1 MVFNLNQMKNIIFAC
16 FLLCLTVISYG
27 QTPANGDYR
36 SVATGNW
43 SSPSTWQVRDGAV
56 LGSGTWIAATVAP
69 TSTNNVYVQAGNTVT
84 VDVAGVCND
93 LHLNN
98 TSGSLVIGANSV
110 SVSGKLRAYTGTA
123 IITSIDDVFYT
134 QTAVNSALSVSLV
147 TSTTGALRFVGATR
161 TIIASTDWGSNG
173 TNNLGFVEFSLDAGA
188 TGTLVQGLK
197 TKKIRISS
205 GIVSAGSSNTMVTGT
220 GATDSF
226 VVKSGAKFI
235 TARAVTQNAIGSSS
249 TAPCALIVVE
259 SNATLEFTATSQL
272 DTKLFV
278 NNGTVIYSGGA
289 QNFVVSRTGT
299 IAGNDSLNK
308 YVNLVLSG
316 VSAPLK
322 TIVAGCTVTVSDTLR
337 LETQNT
343 SNSTPYTPIVLGAS
357 SKLTYGA
364 NATLVYN
371 SPSVQSTWTLP
382 ATSVEWPAIGGPKNV
397 EIRKQKIQFSP
408 ATSGTGRTIT
418 GSLILNGGI
427 FFISQNDTLIMAN
440 NSNLIRKVA
449 GNNFDWAS
457 GTPGFYIIGNVSGD
471 LVNVIIDANAAI
483 AESGELKPNISY
495 GRINLTIANGS
506 IYTGGNGRTIF
517 NFSNSGIL
525 AFAVPTTNSTFTI
538 KGNISG
544 IGTITGQDSINITID
559 SSHTGSTQTLK
570 FTSGSNRIRNLVFD
584 RIGGTITSTGPFT
597 IQRTLSLKNGI
608 FNDGGFVD
616 TVKGSISRGTT
627 ITSSHI
633 SSVGGKLVAAASSID
648 LSQRSLDSLSFGNL
662 EIAGNYTCGGFT
674 VTGDMTLA
682 SGTANCNSNTI
693 LVYGNIFGTGT
704 QSGSGRVK
712 MVGIGKTISG
722 ATFSSLEIAS
732 AGTITTLDNVKVN
745 TDLFLTSGIL
755 NDGAKII
762 TVAGNIQGPGTH
774 SSVGIGKIVMTGSG
788 TSIIGGANLYNIEIS
803 STASISSTSPAF
815 GCSAFIFGKLTMNG
829 GNIGIG
835 LGNTLTMKNG
845 SSIYRTS
852 GNLNLNTGTIA
863 IGESATDTISVTIN
877 GDLSSSNELPGTSVG
892 KIDLTIN
899 DGFNYTLRSNNKTVR
914 NLYLNS
920 GQLLSDPADLPLI
933 YGITS
938 TGTAT
943 LAGDYFLN
951 AGLNIRGILKF
962 DDNVSGKTLDA
973 NGFLTF
979 KSTSSTTGSLAPVL
993 NGNNIIND
1001 AMVERYIQNKKGWRL
1016 LYMPTQ
1022 HTSQNIH
1029 DAWQEGGSNNNNP
1042 NPGYGIQITSNDANW
1057 QANGFDTISRTPSVK
1072 YFEPS
1077 TNDWVGIPS
1086 TSVSFDQGQSYMA
1099 FIRGNRSVTSFSQA
1113 STSTTLRELG
1123 NLHIGD
1129 VTWSNLGTAG
1139 SQFVAIGNPYPSAIS
1154 LLNITKNNL
1163 ANSFYV
1169 WDPVLTG
1176 TNGFGAYQTMS
1187 VVGGNVVVAP
1197 SLGGSYITNTNI
1209 ESGQGFFVRTTG
1221 GPGSITFHETDKAV
1235 GSNLVARVPAQLSS
1249 IRMNLFKNVNNE
1261 FALMDGVMHLFDSSH
1276 SNDINTSDALKLFNP
1291 SENIAIKLSD
1301 KNLSI
1306 EARCLLNENDT
1317 LHYAISQMK
1326 LGSYKFEITPE
1337 YLHANN
1343 LTGYLIDKY
1352 LHLTIPVSLI
1362 NSTSVSFDINNDA
1375 GSYALDRFYMIF
1387 KTLRATP
1394 VKFIDVSAL
1403 EQENNILVHWN
1414 VENEININKY
1424 VVEKSTDGINFG
1436 DIGFKYATQSLSYS
1450 WVDDKSLQNII
1461 YYRIKSIGDAGEIL
1475 YSKIVKVTTVKNR
1488 VSDIAISPN
1497 PVNETREVSIDLINV
1512 PSGNYELGLY
1522 DISGRKVFSENII
1535 HQFNENH
1542 IKIKLF
1548 NSISSGSY
1556 NLILS
1561 GKNDKKLSKKLLI
1574 K

>member
-1 MVFNLNQMKNIIFAC
+1 MRFNLNQMKKIIFAC
-16 FLLCLTVISYG
+16 FLLCLTVISFG
-27 QTPANGDYR
+27 QTPTVGDYR
-36 SVATGNW
+36 SVITGTW
-43 SSPSTWQVRDGAV
+43 STVSTWQVRDG
-56 LGSGTWIAATVAP
+56 SGNWTTPSVPP
-69 TSTNNVYVQAGNTVT
+69 TSTNNVYIQAGNTVT
-84 VDVAGVCND
+84 VDIAGVCND

-134 QTAVNSALSVSLV
+134 QTAVNSGLSVSLV

-235 TARAVTQNAIGSSS
+235 TARAATQNAIGSSS
-249 TAPCALIVVE
+249 SAPNALIVIE
-259 SNATLEFTATSQL
+259 ANATLEFTANCQL
-272 DTKLFV
+272 DTKSFI
-278 NNGTVIYSGGA
+278 NNGTVIYSGAGV
-289 QNFVVSRTGT
+289 QNFVVARSGT
-299 IAGNDSLNK
+299 IAGTDSLNK
-308 YVNLVLSG
+308 YVNLVITGTSTS
-316 VSAPLK
+316 SAK
-322 TIVAGCTVTVSDTLR
+322 TIFAGGTVTVSDTLR
-337 LETQNT
+337 IEGQFSASASAIN
-343 SNSTPYTPIVLGAS
+343 LGSVA

-364 NATLVYN
+364 NATLVFN
-371 SPSVQSTWTLP
+371 STTATWTLP
-382 ATSVEWPAIGGPKNV
+382 ITSVEWPFTGGPKNV
-397 EIRKQKIQFSP
+397 EIRRNKVQFVS
-408 ATSGTGRTIT
+408 TSVGGSRVIT
-418 GSLILNGGI
+418 GSLILNGGT
-427 FFISQNDTLIMAN
+427 FFINSGDTLTMAN
-440 NSNLIRKVA
+440 NSNLIRKSA
-449 GNNFDWAS
+449 SSILDWTS
-457 GTPGFYIIGNVSGD
+457 NSPGYYVIGTSVGD
-471 LVNVIIDANAAI
+471 QVNVIIDANTTVI
-483 AESGELKPNISY
+483 ENGSGELKPQISY
-495 GRINLTIANGS
+495 GKINLNIASGS
-506 IYTGGNGRTIF
+506 NYIGGNGRTIY
-517 NFSNSGIL
+517 NFINSGVL
-525 AFAVPTTNSTFTI
+525 ALVAPTGTSSFTI

-544 IGTITGQDSINITID
+544 NGTVSGQDSVNITID
-559 SSHTGSTQTLK
+559 SANTGSTQILR
-570 FTSGSNRIRNLVFD
+570 FTNGSNKVRNLVFD
-584 RIGGTITSTGPFT
+584 RVGGTLTSAAPFNV
-597 IQRTLSLKNGI
+597 QRSFTLRNGT

-616 TVKGSISRGTT
+616 TVKGSITRGTT
-627 ITSSHI
+627 TTSNHVSG
-633 SSVGGKLVAAASSID
+633 VGGKIVASASSLD
-648 LSQRSLDSLSFGNL
+648 PGQRAIDSLSFGNL

-674 VTGDMTLA
+674 VTGDLTLA
-682 SGTANCNSNTI
+682 SGIANCNSNTI
-693 LVYGNIFGTGT
+693 LVYGNIFGTGSQT
-704 QSGSGRVK
+704 GTGRVK
-712 MVGIGKTISG
+712 MIGAAKTISG

-732 AGTITTLDNVKVN
+732 AGTITALDNFILN

-755 NDGAKII
+755 NDGGKII
-762 TVAGNIQGPGTH
+762 TVSRNIQGSGTH
-774 SSVGIGKIVMTGSG
+774 ISVGLGQILMTGSG

-803 STASISSTSPAF
+803 STASISSTFPAL
-815 GCSAFIFGKLTMNG
+815 GCAAFISGKLTMNG
-829 GNIGIG
+829 GNLGIG

-852 GNLNLNTGTIA
+852 GNLNLNGGTMA
-863 IGESATDTISVTIN
+863 MGESATDTISVTIN
-877 GDLSSSNELPGTSVG
+877 ADLLSSNELPGSPVG

-899 DGFNYTLRSNNKTVR
+899 DGFTYTLKSNNKTVR
-914 NLYLNS
+914 NLYLYS
-920 GQLLSDPADLPLI
+920 GQLSSDPTDLPLI

-951 AGLNIRGILKF
+951 AGLNIRSILKF

-979 KSTSSTTGSLAPVL
+979 KSISSTTGSLAPVL
-993 NGNNIIND
+993 NGNNITND
-1001 AMVERYIQNKKGWRL
+1001 AIVERYIQNKKGWRL

-1022 HTSQNIH
+1022 HTSQNIQ

-1113 STSTTLRELG
+1113 STSTTLREIG

-1154 LLNITKNNL
+1154 LLNITKSNL

-1176 TNGFGAYQTMS
+1176 TNGFGAYQTLS

-1235 GSNLVARVPAQLSS
+1235 GSNLVARAPVQLSS

-1276 SNDINTSDALKLFNP
+1276 SNDVNTSDAMKLFNP
-1291 SENIAIKLSD
+1291 SENIAIKLTD

-1337 YLHANN
+1337 FLNANN
-1343 LTGYLIDKY
+1343 LSGLLVDNY
-1352 LHLTIPVSLI
+1352 LHVTTPVSLI
-1362 NSTSVSFDINNDA
+1362 NPTSVSFDINNDVS
-1375 GSYALDRFYMIF
+1375 SYAPNRFYMIF
-1387 KTLRATP
+1387 KSLRTTP
-1394 VKFIDVSAL
+1394 IKFIDVSAL
-1403 EQENNILVHWN
+1403 EHENNILVSWN
-1414 VENEININKY
+1414 VEIQININRFI
-1424 VVEKSTDGINFG
+1424 VEKSIDGINFNE
-1436 DIGFKYATQSLSYS
+1436 IGIKPSTQILSYS
-1450 WVDDKSLQNII
+1450 WLDDKPVQNIN
-1461 YYRIKSIGDAGEIL
+1461 YYRIKSISDAGEIF
-1475 YSKIVKVTTVKNR
+1475 YSKIVKVSIGKNGG
-1488 VSDIAISPN
+1488 SDFTISPN
-1497 PVNETREVSIDLINV
+1497 PVTETREVNIDFVNFPTENYQLVLYDYSGRKLFSKNIFLQLNNNRITIKLKKSI
-1512 PSGNYELGLY
+1512 PSGN
-1522 DISGRKVFSENII
+1522 
-1535 HQFNENH
+1535 
-1542 IKIKLF
+1542 
-1548 NSISSGSY
+1548 Y

-1561 GKNDKKLSKKLLI
+1561 SKNDKKLIKKLLI